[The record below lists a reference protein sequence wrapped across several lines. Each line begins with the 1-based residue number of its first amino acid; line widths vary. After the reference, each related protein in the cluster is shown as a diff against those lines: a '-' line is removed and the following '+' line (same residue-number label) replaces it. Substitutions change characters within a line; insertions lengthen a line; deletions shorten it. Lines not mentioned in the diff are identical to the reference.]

1 MTPRAQTDTR
11 DRLLEAAMH
20 LFWEKSYADTA
31 VAEILER
38 ADANSGSF
46 YYFFKSKGDL
56 LLAVLERYVTMLP
69 SAILE
74 PAFSKTEDPIERIF
88 AILGGYR
95 AALIETGC
103 TFGCPIGKLSLEIG
117 GEQIGIHRKIA
128 ENFANWAEA
137 VRQCLESAAGRLPR
151 DTDMKALSQFVLAVM
166 EGGVMQARSH
176 RSLEPFDAA
185 VSQLR
190 NYFDLLQQNARQ
202 LSPGA
207 APGEPSL

>member
-1 MTPRAQTDTR
+1 VTPRLQTDTR

-56 LLAVLERYVTMLP
+56 LLAVLERYVHLLP
-69 SAILE
+69 SQILE
-74 PAFSKTEDPIERIF
+74 PAFSRTEDPIERIF
-88 AILGGYR
+88 AILSGYR

-117 GEQIGIHRKIA
+117 GEQLGIHRKIA

-137 VRQCLESAAGRLPR
+137 VRQCLAAAADRLPPG
-151 DTDMKALSQFVLAVM
+151 TDMRALSQFVLAVM

-176 RSLEPFDAA
+176 RTLEPFDAA

-202 LSPGA
+202 LSPGGA
-207 APGEPSL
+207 QGEQS

>member
-1 MTPRAQTDTR
+1 MTPRVQTDTR

-56 LLAVLERYVTMLP
+56 LLAVLERYVHLLP
-69 SAILE
+69 SQILE
-74 PAFSKTEDPIERIF
+74 PAFSRTEDPIERIF
-88 AILGGYR
+88 AILSGYR

-117 GEQIGIHRKIA
+117 GEQLGIHRKIA

-137 VRQCLESAAGRLPR
+137 VRQCLAAAADRLPPG
-151 DTDMKALSQFVLAVM
+151 TDMHALSQFVLAVM

-202 LSPGA
+202 LYPGGA
-207 APGEPSL
+207 QGEQS

>member
-1 MTPRAQTDTR
+1 MTPRLQTDTR
-11 DRLLEAAMH
+11 DRILEAATH

-31 VAEILER
+31 VSEILDR

-56 LLAVLERYVTMLP
+56 LLAVLERYIHLLP

-74 PAFSKTEDPIERIF
+74 PAFSRTEDPIERIF
-88 AILGGYR
+88 AILSGYR

-117 GEQIGIHRKIA
+117 GEQIGVHRKIA

-137 VRQCLESAAGRLPR
+137 VRECLAAAADRLPP
-151 DTDMKALSQFVLAVM
+151 DTDMRALSQFVLAVM

-176 RSLEPFDAA
+176 RSLEPFDACVA
-185 VSQLR
+185 QLR
-190 NYFDLLQQNARQ
+190 DYFNLL
-202 LSPGA
+202 LS
-207 APGEPSL
+207 SRHQRSHS